1 MKKSRFRDILVFME
15 VRYTKLL
22 KVLIDKGLKKTDLIE
37 KANISSN
44 IVAKIG
50 KGEFISM
57 DALKKLC
64 VALDCEVG
72 DLIELNFEE

>member
-1 MKKSRFRDILVFME
+1 MKKSRFRDILVFIK

>member
-1 MKKSRFRDILVFME
+1 ME